1 MLGLEH
7 VESLVIVIVIGEDFL
22 TVSDSSELRLRS
34 ELDLLT
40 LSEFDFE
47 GQSLLACP

>member
-7 VESLVIVIVIGEDFL
+7 VESLVIVIVIGGDDFL
-22 TVSDSSELRLRS
+22 TVSDSS

>member
-22 TVSDSSELRLRS
+22 TVSDSSEL
-34 ELDLLT
+34 DLLT